1 MLLIGVGIGIVLSAL
16 LRSKSGVRAADL
28 SQPPSATAQQ
38 APMPSGGSLTEA
50 EAEAMRGGLDK
61 LDAAALGPVCT
72 VTILRGSGNKIYD
85 IKAIRA
91 LTHLDL
97 KDAKDMVDRLPQV
110 MAANVAAAEADRMR
124 KALQAAGM
132 IVRIS

>member
-1 MLLIGVGIGIVLSAL
+1 MLLIGIGIGIVLSLL
-16 LRSKSGVRAADL
+16 LRSKSVVRPVDL
-28 SQPPSATAQQ
+28 SQTQVKTP
-38 APMPSGGSLTEA
+38 GGGTLTEA
-50 EAEAMRGGLDK
+50 EAEAMKGGLDK

-72 VTILRGSGNKIYD
+72 VTILRGSGNKIND
-85 IKAIRA
+85 IKAVRA

-97 KDAKDMVDRLPQV
+97 KDAKDMVERLPQV
-110 MAANVAAAEADRMR
+110 MAANVAAADGDRMR